1 MKSFQTGGSLFYAAQ
16 ASLAQAA
23 NRAEQQATN
32 ASDKDSGLISE
43 KLMLKLQEN
52 GIPVDV
58 DRFFDRLA
66 DLDKQVSMGVGVNKR
81 ALYSLQAEAN
91 RIIKQSEYL
100 KNAEDRALKNEAM
113 ADLAV
118 DDKGYMYVLSD
129 KGVQKKHISDFKYG
143 EERAL
148 TVSDLIDYRKN
159 VPNFAGDTD
168 LIQTIGTSIGTTKI
182 QDYISGILKTI
193 GDSTS
198 ASDAYVNLG
207 QLLGRDTKKMT
218 TQEYQALYQMAQ
230 MADKI
235 GMDAIFKESKE
246 SKNSNMQAALEYLQ
260 RVLPKNMQYQLKAQH
275 VANGGDIK
283 DDNIGELITY
293 AGLTYNKSSEKYGLN
308 YEKGMNDAAGRVTDD
323 TKTQPQTTM
332 EMFFNRNLN
341 RVPGGVII
349 SDPEHKNRYAL
360 RAQGSVAASLLLDNG
375 SGVGDAPLDIAL
387 DANGKG
393 VGKYLDTNQVWFG
406 TDKTSREA
414 LSKVYYTGSQMANVD
429 LPVDGNGNINWE
441 ALHNYSTAEELISQ
455 QNITDIDTKNK
466 IHEEC
471 GSYIRYAAD
480 GSQQSSLPTA
490 QFMMTHGITSDD
502 YVSSDN
508 QMYNEIGR
516 DREKLYDE
524 KIKSINKQYKSNLE
538 KSGWFT
544 DMVEI
549 PIFIKIQPNA
559 GMNAAYFAHHG
570 SMVPKRTLEQDM
582 ISQQM
587 QEPPTMQVQGNASL
601 LYQE

>member
-1 MKSFQTGGSLFYAAQ
+1 MQRFQTGGTVNFHAIANTARAGEDADTTTTQ
-16 ASLAQAA
+16 ASSKKQ
-23 NRAEQQATN
+23 
-32 ASDKDSGLISE
+32 SLISDS
-43 KLMLKLQEN
+43 LMKSLYTE

-58 DRFFDRLA
+58 DWLSGKIANLEHREAMGLGVSSSEVQAINAQINRVVQNAKYLEAAEKQAIKNDALA
-66 DLDKQVSMGVGVNKR
+66 DV
-81 ALYSLQAEAN
+81 
-91 RIIKQSEYL
+91 
-100 KNAEDRALKNEAM
+100 
-113 ADLAV
+113 AV
-118 DDKGYMYVLSD
+118 DDKGYMYVMTE
-129 KGVQKKHISDFKYG
+129 KGLDKKHFSKFNAEK
-143 EERAL
+143 EQAL
-148 TVSDLIDYRKN
+148 TVSDLINYRKN
-159 VPNFAGDTD
+159 VPSLAFNNDY
-168 LIQTIGTSIGTTKI
+168 IQTISTSIGTTKI
-182 QDYISGILKTI
+182 QEYITGILSSI

-198 ASDAYVNLG
+198 ATDAYTNLATI
-207 QLLGRDTKKMT
+207 LGRDAKKLT
-218 TQEYQALYQMAQ
+218 EQEYKALASMAQ
-230 MADKI
+230 VAQQV
-235 GMDAIFKESKE
+235 GLDAVLKESIK
-246 SKNSNMQAALEYLQ
+246 SKDSNMQAALGYLQ
-260 RVLPKNMQYQLKAQH
+260 RVLPRNMQYQLKAQY
-275 VANGGDIK
+275 VAAGGDA
-283 DDNIGELITY
+283 DDNNIGELLTY
-293 AGLTYNKSSEKYGLN
+293 AGATYNKSSREYSVD